1 MSSAS
6 ASAPS
11 TPSADW
17 IEPTIEEYE
26 ADPTGP
32 CSFWCCARPQPDKSL
47 HPPVSTRER
56 WSWFMYDWSNSA
68 TSSVAISGFLPI
80 LIQEACNAA
89 AGFPR
94 ICPNLVTNL
103 ADVDLVFPGKNYK
116 AMYFLKE
123 TNPLLLPSQSCI
135 DYVGGSVCPGFPG
148 SSDNCLN
155 WPTGDVYPLRMT
167 TLDGTSWY
175 PPAYTNAMNSLATG
189 LNVLFFI
196 TLSGLADY
204 GPYRKKMF
212 TFLSVLGCALMV
224 LCLVVRGNTW
234 QFGGFLLVSIN
245 IAYSTSYVFYNAW
258 LPLLAAND
266 PKTLKAPPTTRNTVF
281 MDVMNDMS
289 QKGYYMGYIG
299 SVVCLIIC
307 VIIVTVLSGDEESML
322 AYSIC
327 TAVAGVWWFS
337 FSLIPFRL
345 LRERPGPPLPPGEN
359 QFILPWK
366 RLYQSIL
373 SVRSLPNAFK
383 FLCCWFIYSDG
394 MNTISSVAVIYANT
408 SVSWQGFSK
417 GLGIAVL
424 LVVTPLV
431 AALGGIFFNFLL
443 TRRYLTAKTVIAANI
458 FLMSAVPAYGLLGF
472 AHPLLGYRRY
482 WELYIGALLYG
493 FNLGS
498 LQSCSRSIFGSFIP
512 EGMEANMYA
521 LFNITDI
528 GSSCIGPAIVASV
541 LNSTGSI
548 RYAFIY
554 PIFSL
559 LLPIPFLY
567 FINCEQG
574 EQQAR
579 DYAKTQKTAGLK
591 MRGALSSVEE
601 EKEVSSLLISA
612 ENTAVASAPLI
623 NQTTA
628 TAKTSPEE

>member
-1 MSSAS
+1 MSTINSS
-6 ASAPS
+6 Q
-11 TPSADW
+11 DW
-17 IEPTIEEYE
+17 VEPIIEEYE

-32 CSFWCCARPQPDKSL
+32 CSLWCCARPQPDKSA

-94 ICPNLVTNL
+94 ICPNLVTSSTDIEL
-103 ADVDLVFPGKNYK
+103 LFPGKNYK
-116 AMYFLKE
+116 AMYYLTE

-135 DYVGGSVCPGFPG
+135 SIPGGSACPGFPG
-148 SSDNCLN
+148 NSDNCIQ
-155 WPTGDVYPLRMT
+155 WPSGDIYPLRMT
-167 TLDGTSWY
+167 SADGTSWY

-212 TFLSVLGCALMV
+212 MFLSVLGCLFMI
-224 LCLVVRGNTW
+224 LCLSVRGNSW
-234 QFGGFLLVSIN
+234 QFGGFLLVAIN
-245 IAYSTSYVFYNAW
+245 IVYSTSYVFYNAW

-266 PKTLKAPPTTRNTVF
+266 PKTLKSSPTTRNTVF
-281 MDVMNDMS
+281 MDVMNDVS

-299 SVVCLIIC
+299 SVICLIIC
-307 VIIVTVLSGDEESML
+307 VFVVTVLSGDENSML
-322 AYSIC
+322 AYSVCVAI
-327 TAVAGVWWFS
+327 AGVWWFV

-345 LRERPGPPLPPGEN
+345 LRERPGPALPPGEN

-383 FLCCWFIYSDG
+383 FLCCWFVYSDG

-417 GLGIAVL
+417 GTGIAVL
-424 LVVTPLV
+424 LVVTPLI
-431 AALGGIFFNFLL
+431 AAIGGIFFNFLL
-443 TRRYLTAKTVIAANI
+443 TRRYLTSKTVIATNI

-472 AHPLLGYRRY
+472 AHPTLGYRRY

-498 LQSCSRSIFGSFIP
+498 LQSCSRSIYGSFIP

-521 LFNITDI
+521 LYNITDR
-528 GSSCIGPAIVASV
+528 GSSWIGPAIVASV
-541 LNSTGSI
+541 LNTTGTI

-567 FINCEQG
+567 FINCLEG

-591 MRGALSSVEE
+591 MRGALSALEE
-601 EKEVSSLLISA
+601 EDVSSLLVSTNNTPVMTSTLKVSA
-612 ENTAVASAPLI
+612 TE
-623 NQTTA
+623 
-628 TAKTSPEE
+628 